1 MKKDDIYRFVI
12 MFVFISAS
20 ILGILFVS
28 QNGTITSDGEVST
41 KVYDNEGNLL
51 AQLASKNGESEQP
64 ETSHLKDFE
73 LVCQAYNN
81 NGLPK
86 PEVMD
91 ANGMNLVDLY
101 IKEGTPLYENNDEEG
116 LEELREE
123 LGIVTISYGY

>member
-1 MKKDDIYRFVI
+1 MKEDDIYRFVI

-20 ILGILFVS
+20 IMGILFVS

-41 KVYDNEGNLL
+41 KAYDNEGNLI
-51 AQLASKNGESEQP
+51 AQLASKNSESEQP

-73 LVCQAYNN
+73 LICQAYNN
-81 NGLPK
+81 SGLPE

-101 IKEGTPLYENNDEEG
+101 IKKGTPLYENNDEEG